1 MSALYEKMVKPNNPD
16 GIFYNMNMQTY
27 KKYKAHNGTLVFHD
41 GTDNEM
47 IFVPIEAMDRFKCVI
62 ASREDFDAIGYDA
75 SSLTDEQM
83 TYIAQNI
90 GEVLV
95 ENYYWES
102 LEYWAEEM
110 NLPKTIEE
118 EDCDDEDYE

>member
-1 MSALYEKMVKPNNPD
+1 MSALYERILKPNNPD

-27 KKYKAHNGTLVFHD
+27 KKYKAHNDTLVFHD

-47 IFVPIEAMDRFKCVI
+47 IFVPIEIMDRFRCVI
-62 ASREDFDAIGYDA
+62 ASKEDFATINRDA

-83 TYIAQNI
+83 AHIAQNI

-102 LEYWAEEM
+102 LEYWADEM
-110 NLPKTIEE
+110 NLPYTN
-118 EDCDDEDYE
+118 DEDNCDNE